1 MRWRDRLSIATLL
14 ALLMLLVAPVASARV
29 DVVVLPE
36 RGITTD
42 LKQRA
47 GVLPVTPALDPD
59 PSRLMGLGGFSVFD
73 PALDASAGRML
84 LSLQVQADE
93 VDGSHVLRVPR
104 RFFQQFDI
112 FILTPDGELRTA
124 SLSLG
129 DVRGAQRVG
138 REFAVPFPARV
149 GEPTRIV
156 MLVETAQGSLRPVQL
171 SIQDAEGFARRA
183 SGTTLVL
190 GLVFGI
196 LLGLVFHNLMLY
208 LSLRRRGHLLYV
220 VAMLSLLLVLGI
232 DSGLLQ
238 DHVLPEAL
246 LPHEPRI
253 YVLLVASLLV
263 TASLFF
269 QVFVDSPRHLPR
281 LDPWIGRLRWPLA
294 VLGLV
299 QLVLPAT
306 YFVAAAVGVQALSSL
321 MLLLLLWAAALAS
334 HRGIFEGKVFL
345 LAWSLLV
352 ASNLARTLLTLDL
365 IEGSWLIEHL
375 FYIGAVLEAAI
386 LAMGLSFRVRELRHG
401 HDEALRKHSA
411 ARQLA
416 NIDPLTGAYNRRFLE
431 HHLDALVAGKPG
443 AGSSPGMVMIDLDDF
458 KHINDT
464 HGHVAG
470 DEVLRELVRRCQ
482 QVLREDDVLCRLGGD
497 EFVVVLRDSREADA
511 VEVAR
516 RLHEKITRAPFVVD
530 GCVVE
535 VSASVGVVPRLEG
548 AKSGGDP
555 VEVLRWADA
564 ALYRAKGLGRNC
576 IAVYGGDDMPGA
588 SPPTVR

>member
-1 MRWRDRLSIATLL
+1 MGRLMRWRDRLSIAALL

-42 LKQRA
+42 LKQRV

-196 LLGLVFHNLMLY
+196 LLGLIFHNLMLY

-238 DHVLPEAL
+238 DHVLPESL

-253 YVLLVASLLV
+253 YVLLVSLLLV

-281 LDPWIGRLRWPLA
+281 LDPWIARLRWPLA
-294 VLGLV
+294 ALGLL
-299 QLVLPAT
+299 QLVLPAA
-306 YFVAAAVGVQALSSL
+306 YFVAAAVSVQALSSL
-321 MLLLLLWAAALAS
+321 MLLLLLWAAAVAS
-334 HRGIFEGKVFL
+334 HRG
-345 LAWSLLV
+345 S
-352 ASNLARTLLTLDL
+352 
-365 IEGSWLIEHL
+365 
-375 FYIGAVLEAAI
+375 
-386 LAMGLSFRVRELRHG
+386 
-401 HDEALRKHSA
+401 
-411 ARQLA
+411 
-416 NIDPLTGAYNRRFLE
+416 
-431 HHLDALVAGKPG
+431 
-443 AGSSPGMVMIDLDDF
+443 
-458 KHINDT
+458 
-464 HGHVAG
+464 
-470 DEVLRELVRRCQ
+470 
-482 QVLREDDVLCRLGGD
+482 
-497 EFVVVLRDSREADA
+497 SRE
-511 VEVAR
+511 R
-516 RLHEKITRAPFVVD
+516 SSCWR
-530 GCVVE
+530 
-535 VSASVGVVPRLEG
+535 G
-548 AKSGGDP
+548 ACWWP
-555 VEVLRWADA
+555 ATWC
-564 ALYRAKGLGRNC
+564 GR
-576 IAVYGGDDMPGA
+576 
-588 SPPTVR
+588 S